1 MALDGLGLA
10 ALAEGDLV
18 AARTVSD
25 ETLNVHASSVL
36 WAGTLFN
43 LGHIAVA
50 DEDYAAA
57 RQHLFQLLELLA
69 NGSDAVGTAHVLEA
83 LAHLAARLDRLDLAL
98 RLAAAAEAVQETLAV
113 AWSPFLGAVAPVSL
127 DLRDR
132 WLVPLRTTLD
142 AEETAR
148 WWSNGRQLSLTEA
161 VELAQTELRNNPA
174 PAAPPAV
181 SDAYAPLT
189 PRQLEVA
196 VLVGQGL
203 TNRQIAE
210 RLVVSERAAAAHIEN
225 ILNRLG
231 VSSRTQ
237 IAVWTSER
245 GLLAKR
251 AD

>member
-1 MALDGLGLA
+1 M
-10 ALAEGDLV
+10 
-18 AARTVSD
+18 
-25 ETLNVHASSVL
+25 
-36 WAGTLFN
+36 
-43 LGHIAVA
+43 
-50 DEDYAAA
+50 
-57 RQHLFQLLELLA
+57 
-69 NGSDAVGTAHVLEA
+69 
-83 LAHLAARLDRLDLAL
+83 
-98 RLAAAAEAVQETLAV
+98 

-142 AEETAR
+142 AVETAR

-161 VELAQTELRNNPA
+161 VELAQTELRNNPT

-181 SDAYAPLT
+181 SDAYALLT

-210 RLVVSERAAAAHIEN
+210 RLAVSERAAAAHIEN

-231 VSSRTQ
+231 VRSRTQ
-237 IAVWTSER
+237 IAVWISER

-251 AD
+251 AN